1 MASFDLVAIYQ
12 CNVKFCLINKLG
24 SKLKIFICVPKK
36 TLEWPGSRLCLLHLA
51 LYFQGCKNALQN
63 SRTCA
68 FIQTYKDGLKGELF
82 NWIAGIRKTITLTS
96 EGTSKL
102 VNMNFRGK
110 GIGIFGGVIGQKSK
124 WKYSKSFLNFV
135 GHWRWR
141 SIKKKKIATLLFF
154 LISLVETFYL

>member
-1 MASFDLVAIYQ
+1 MPKNPWNGQGVDSAYYTLHYTFRA
-12 CNVKFCLINKLG
+12 VKM
-24 SKLKIFICVPKK
+24 P
-36 TLEWPGSRLCLLHLA
+36 
-51 LYFQGCKNALQN
+51 QN

-110 GIGIFGGVIGQKSK
+110 GIGIFGGVIGQNSK
-124 WKYSKSFLNFV
+124 WKYAKSFLNFV
-135 GHWRWR
+135 RH
-141 SIKKKKIATLLFF
+141 
-154 LISLVETFYL
+154 